1 MELSKQVCSRQQAD
15 RLREL
20 GVTAPSIFYYTIGD
34 KIRVKT
40 TDESPVNNNAV
51 PILTEDYIEFTCC
64 HAYTVAELVAMFG
77 RGTAASERLYDAV
90 LDRMN
95 EGMSFTIAYSAEFLA
110 TCLIGAIERNLIT
123 PEQCNENL
131 NH

>member
-1 MELSKQVCSRQQAD
+1 MLLSKQCCTVSQGK
-15 RLREL
+15 RLTEL
-20 GVTAPSIFYYTIGD
+20 GVNAPSHFTHTIVPDGSV
-34 KIRVKT
+34 IT
-40 TDESPVNNNAV
+40 T
-51 PILTEDYIEFTCC
+51 TETGLHREYE
-64 HAYTVAELVAMFG
+64 HYPAYTVAELGAMFG
-77 RGTAASERLYDAV
+77 RDTVAAQRLYDAV

-123 PEQCNENL
+123 PKQCATNL